1 MYCGDEVG
9 AFIGDVG
16 SLTAKFGYAGED
28 TPNLVFP
35 SCMGVR
41 PATNER
47 IVGHSALSSC
57 HDITALPR
65 AISTMEDKINY
76 NWDVMEKLW
85 LHAFEESHVDPTQH
99 AVLTS
104 LSPFDMHESV
114 SYMELMFEK
123 FNVPAFY
130 VAKDAVLNAFSFG
143 KSTALVC
150 DVGASSTRV
159 VPVVEGFNLKG
170 SSFRSTVGG
179 EALTAQLLSVLQEKH
194 HIEIH
199 PGVRKYPAAGDGSG
213 PALLRPLAS
222 VSNEYRNFRILE
234 IVRDIKESLCQMP
247 ETTLQEDLVESVAP
261 EHYELPDGQVV
272 TLGSERFR
280 IPEKLFHPDV
290 IAADSTT
297 VDSASKG
304 LHRMVYNAVQG
315 SDVDVRKDLLNNLVL
330 CGGGSSLP
338 GLTERLHWEVSKLVP
353 SATYKVRLTQVSSIE
368 KKFSAWIGGSILAS
382 LGSFQQLWV
391 SKREYDEYGAD
402 AMATSRFL
410 LTLSFKVPSSIKLPQ
425 STSILRVVV
434 PPVEALDESG
444 EGRVDDDD
452 EDDWECKTDFK
463 IDLNG
468 PLLRDDDC
476 NSDWEGEDEVE
487 SFPDDF
493 PILLVNL
500 SKLSVEHMGVELT
513 TNEDASRISDTMQEI
528 FASPKFSYVLEV
540 LLEQET
546 AYHATYG
553 AYKARL
559 AQLTKVGSDVWAAI
573 DYPALVDDDIPLSDI
588 LAVLRRPTKWRS
600 VNYIKD
606 CMAQTSRDIKW
617 KAQVIA
623 ELEKLAETE
632 DAARNARQEALR
644 VDIEQLAAARDA
656 YDRKLDSLDG
666 LHDTKSVMARRFAT
680 SRLEE
685 TNASLSRLV
694 DAYVA
699 TSAPSTSS
707 ASERRSDVEVPAGQA
722 MQEMNVVDMVV
733 SMIFSRLPRH
743 PSTSM
748 ESHYKSLM
756 DSHAHIRMLW
766 VDDFGRLP
774 PKSRPVV
781 DDDDYSQGH
790 EEVAVAS
797 FPPVTSSDT
806 FAEKVEPP
814 RPDSKSEHM
823 DVKVSSA
830 DSEDPAVISRTSQRR
845 SKQVPKK
852 PSSRS
857 TKSSSTKS
865 TFRPM
870 ACVGALSL
878 LQASNDDDSHYLFE

>member
-1 MYCGDEVG
+1 METLSRRKG
-9 AFIGDVG
+9 
-16 SLTAKFGYAGED
+16 
-28 TPNLVFP
+28 
-35 SCMGVR
+35 R
-41 PATNER
+41 PEAP
-47 IVGHSALSSC
+47 I
-57 HDITALPR
+57 
-65 AISTMEDKINY
+65 
-76 NWDVMEKLW
+76 
-85 LHAFEESHVDPTQH
+85 Q
-99 AVLTS
+99 VLT
-104 LSPFDMHESV
+104 D
-114 SYMELMFEK
+114 
-123 FNVPAFY
+123 
-130 VAKDAVLNAFSFG
+130 D
-143 KSTALVC
+143 
-150 DVGASSTRV
+150 R
-159 VPVVEGFNLKG
+159 
-170 SSFRSTVGG
+170 
-179 EALTAQLLSVLQEKH
+179 
-194 HIEIH
+194 
-199 PGVRKYPAAGDGSG
+199 
-213 PALLRPLAS
+213 
-222 VSNEYRNFRILE
+222 
-234 IVRDIKESLCQMP
+234 
-247 ETTLQEDLVESVAP
+247 
-261 EHYELPDGQVV
+261 
-272 TLGSERFR
+272 
-280 IPEKLFHPDV
+280 
-290 IAADSTT
+290 
-297 VDSASKG
+297 
-304 LHRMVYNAVQG
+304 
-315 SDVDVRKDLLNNLVL
+315 
-330 CGGGSSLP
+330 
-338 GLTERLHWEVSKLVP
+338 
-353 SATYKVRLTQVSSIE
+353 
-368 KKFSAWIGGSILAS
+368 
-382 LGSFQQLWV
+382 
-391 SKREYDEYGAD
+391 
-402 AMATSRFL
+402 

-707 ASERRSDVEVPAGQA
+707 ASERRSDVEVPSGQA

-781 DDDDYSQGH
+781 DDDDSSQGH
-790 EEVAVAS
+790 EEKAVAS

-814 RPDSKSEHM
+814 RPGTSLLVRCTERSEKNFVDVVAYALDSKGENM

-830 DSEDPAVISRTSQRR
+830 DSDDPAVISRTSQRR